1 MAVPIAGL
9 LSGAAKIVG
18 DSRSRG
24 SGAKLAG
31 NIVKREPKKTEENL
45 SQESNNSSA
54 LAIRPKQSLV
64 PYQNIESVPP
74 TDGMTAGDKVITI
87 HTKIIEIDN
96 LLKGTLAAD
105 KNLIDQ
111 RNRQEELE
119 EEKKREEKLEKKDNK
134 EKKPDKNKLKVP
146 KMGIFGAV
154 GNFITNVVL
163 GFILTRLVDHAPKLE
178 GIIKAIAT
186 GIEWLADFVIFA
198 VDALGTFLKIGYD
211 AYKATEGFIKNIFGD
226 DGVKALH
233 GFTDALSS
241 FFNAVVI
248 VGMAAAAIG
257 NELDL
262 FNKKNKKPK
271 TKPKKPNKV
280 DKKLKSMGLDD
291 DQIKAYNKARE
302 GGATTTQALQQAK
315 KVKPKP
321 KGFFGKLGDGIKK
334 AGQSALDSTTGAFKS
349 IGSGLNKISG
359 GNLGKLGNFLGE
371 QYNNVSKFAKNKFDQ
386 VTAIGGK
393 LKSKFGSAMERVKG
407 AVGNMAESAKKAVV
421 QKIIE
426 PIKPFLDPVIKKV
439 KSIGDSL
446 MDKLSKIPGAEKIG
460 EVLKKKGINGI
471 GDTAGI
477 LKKVGGKALPI
488 VGGLFNLLF
497 AYDRLANG
505 DTLGA
510 LIEFASA
517 GFDISGL
524 FGFAPGPAISMGID
538 AYMFARDFIPL
549 LQEGEENV
557 INTVGLGGLKS
568 NIDSVASKLPD
579 LGSIVKMIT
588 GGDKESV
595 KQGQQQGE
603 QGGDSPIKTS
613 SIKTGSTDTG
623 SIETGDI
630 DLNSGAS
637 NLAGEA
643 GRFIEQNLES
653 AAVAEDGVGD
663 YLRITEHPDFG
674 GVRGSHAPNSYHDY
688 GRALDIGAWT
698 HEQGPIVDVLNQFN
712 EKRGVQPKELI
723 TGANFPG
730 TTMVDPGGHGDH
742 VHVAY
747 KKGGFTK
754 GTAHKAIIGEVGPE
768 FVIDSDSA
776 MAIEGKFPGLLD
788 AINTAKGK
796 KSIEVLENYASY
808 ENAQTQ
814 VIIIETESE
823 EEPMEESGGS
833 GMSQFMTRARQKMED
848 FTEFLV
854 GQG

>member
-9 LSGAAKIVG
+9 LSGTAKIVG
-18 DSRSRG
+18 AARSRG

-31 NIVKREPKKTEENL
+31 SIVKRGPKKTEENS
-45 SQESNNSSA
+45 SQESKNSSA

-74 TDGMTAGDKVITI
+74 TDGMDAGDKVITI

-119 EEKKREEKLEKKDNK
+119 EEKKREEKLEKKDDK
-134 EKKPDKNKLKVP
+134 EKKPDENKLKIP

-233 GFTDALSS
+233 GFTDALST

-262 FNKKNKKPK
+262 FNTKNKKPK
-271 TKPKKPNKV
+271 TKPNKPNKV

-302 GGATTTQALQQAK
+302 GGATTAQALQQAK

-334 AGQSALDSTTGAFKS
+334 AGQSALDATTGAFKS
-349 IGSGLNKISG
+349 MGSGLNKISG
-359 GNLGKLGNFLGE
+359 GNLGKLGDFLGE

-386 VTAIGGK
+386 VAAIGGK
-393 LKSKFGSAMERVKG
+393 LKSKFGSAMESVKG
-407 AVGNMAESAKKAVV
+407 AIGNMAESAKKAVV

-426 PIKPFLDPVIKKV
+426 PLKPFLDPVFKKL
-439 KSIGDSL
+439 KSIQGAL

-477 LKKVGGKALPI
+477 IKKVGGKALPI

-505 DTLGA
+505 DTFGA
-510 LIEFASA
+510 LLEFVSG
-517 GFDISGL
+517 GFDLAGL
-524 FGFAPGPAISMGID
+524 FPGFQMLPAFSMGID

-557 INTVGLGGLKS
+557 INAIGLGGLKS

-588 GGDKESV
+588 GGDKENQ

-603 QGGDSPIKTS
+603 QGDDSSIKTS
-613 SIKTGSTDTG
+613 SIKNGPIT
-623 SIETGDI
+623 TGDL
-630 DLNSGAS
+630 DLNTGAS
-637 NLAGEA
+637 NVAGEA
-643 GRFIEQNLES
+643 GKFIEQNLKS

-663 YLRITEHPDFG
+663 YLKITEHPDFG

-698 HEQGPIVDVLNQFN
+698 YEQGPIVDVLNQFN
-712 EKRGVQPKELI
+712 EKRGVQPKELV

-730 TTMVDPGGHGDH
+730 TTWADPGGHDDH

-747 KKGGFTK
+747 QRGGFTK

-788 AINTAKGK
+788 AINIAKGK

-808 ENAQTQ
+808 EGSESKI
-814 VIIIETESE
+814 IIIEKESE
-823 EEPMEESGGS
+823 EEPMEESGES
-833 GMSQFMTRARQKMED
+833 GMSQFMISARQKMED

>member
-9 LSGAAKIVG
+9 LSGAAKIAG
-18 DSRSRG
+18 ATRSRG

-31 NIVKREPKKTEENL
+31 SIVKREPKKTEEN
-45 SQESNNSSA
+45 SAQESKNSSA

-64 PYQNIESVPP
+64 PYKNIESVPP
-74 TDGMTAGDKVITI
+74 TDGMTADDKVIVI

-119 EEKKREEKLEKKDNK
+119 EEKKREEKLEKKDDK

-226 DGVKALH
+226 DGVKAFH

-262 FNKKNKKPK
+262 FNNKNKKPK
-271 TKPKKPNKV
+271 TKPKTKPNKV

-291 DQIKAYNKARE
+291 DQIKAYNKARQ

-334 AGQSALDSTTGAFKS
+334 VGQSALDATTGAFKS
-349 IGSGLNKISG
+349 MGSGLNKISG
-359 GNLGKLGNFLGE
+359 GNLGKLGDFLGE
-371 QYNNVSKFAKNKFDQ
+371 QYNNVSKFAKNKFDK
-386 VTAIGGK
+386 VATIGGK
-393 LKSKFGSAMERVKG
+393 LKSKFGSAMNSVKG
-407 AVGNMAESAKKAVV
+407 AIGNMAESAKKAVV

-426 PIKPFLDPVIKKV
+426 PIKPLLDPVIKKV
-439 KSIGDSL
+439 KSIGSSL
-446 MDKLSKIPGAEKIG
+446 MDKLGKIPGAQKIG

-524 FGFAPGPAISMGID
+524 FGFVPGPGISMGID

-557 INTVGLGGLKS
+557 INAVGLGGLKS

-595 KQGQQQGE
+595 NQGQQQGE
-603 QGGDSPIKTS
+603 QGDDSSIKTS
-613 SIKTGSTDTG
+613 SIKNGP
-623 SIETGDI
+623 IMTGDL
-630 DLNSGAS
+630 DLNTGAS
-637 NLAGEA
+637 NVAGEA
-643 GRFIEQNLES
+643 GKFIEQNLKS

-747 KKGGFTK
+747 QHGGFTK

-808 ENAQTQ
+808 ENTQTQ
-814 VIIIETESE
+814 VIIIEKEPE

>member
-9 LSGAAKIVG
+9 LSGTTKIVG
-18 DSRSRG
+18 AARSRG

-31 NIVKREPKKTEENL
+31 SIVKREPKKTEENS
-45 SQESNNSSA
+45 SQESKNSSA

-64 PYQNIESVPP
+64 PYQNIEPVPP
-74 TDGMTAGDKVITI
+74 TDGMDAGDKVITI

-119 EEKKREEKLEKKDNK
+119 EEKKREEKLEKKDDK
-134 EKKPDKNKLKVP
+134 EKKPDENKLKIP

-271 TKPKKPNKV
+271 TKPNKV

-291 DQIKAYNKARE
+291 DQIKAYNKARQ
-302 GGATTTQALQQAK
+302 GGATTAQALQQAK

-321 KGFFGKLGDGIKK
+321 KGFFGKLGDSIKK
-334 AGQSALDSTTGAFKS
+334 AGQSALDATTGAFKS

-359 GNLGKLGNFLGE
+359 GNLGKLGDFLGE

-386 VTAIGGK
+386 VAAIGGK
-393 LKSKFGSAMERVKG
+393 LKSKFGSAMESVKG
-407 AVGNMAESAKKAVV
+407 AIGNMAESAKKAVV

-426 PIKPFLDPVIKKV
+426 PIKPLLDPVIKKV
-439 KSIGDSL
+439 KSIGSSL
-446 MDKLSKIPGAEKIG
+446 MDKLGKIPGAEKIG

-517 GFDISGL
+517 AFDISGL
-524 FGFAPGPAISMGID
+524 FGNPAGPPMSMSID

-557 INTVGLGGLKS
+557 INAVGLGGLKS

-595 KQGQQQGE
+595 NQGQQQGE
-603 QGGDSPIKTS
+603 QGDDSSIKTS
-613 SIKTGSTDTG
+613 SIKNGPIT
-623 SIETGDI
+623 TGDL
-630 DLNSGAS
+630 DLNTGAS
-637 NLAGEA
+637 NVAGEA
-643 GRFIEQNLES
+643 GKFIEQNLKS

-663 YLRITEHPDFG
+663 YLKITEHPDFG

-698 HEQGPIVDVLNQFN
+698 YEQGPIVDVLNQFN
-712 EKRGVQPKELI
+712 EKRGVQPKELV

-730 TTMVDPGGHGDH
+730 TTWADPGGHDDH

-747 KKGGFTK
+747 QRGGFTK

-814 VIIIETESE
+814 VIIIEKEP

-833 GMSQFMTRARQKMED
+833 GMSQFITGVIKKMED
-848 FTEFLV
+848 WSEPLLWL
-854 GQG
+854 

>member
-9 LSGAAKIVG
+9 LSGAAKIAG
-18 DSRSRG
+18 SARPRG

-31 NIVKREPKKTEENL
+31 SIVKREPKKTEEN
-45 SQESNNSSA
+45 SAQESKNSSA

-74 TDGMTAGDKVITI
+74 TDGMTANDKLITI

-119 EEKKREEKLEKKDNK
+119 EERKREEKLEKKDDK
-134 EKKPDKNKLKVP
+134 EKKPDKNKLKLP
-146 KMGIFGAV
+146 KMGIFGAI

-211 AYKATEGFIKNIFGD
+211 AYKATEGFIKNVFGD

-248 VGMAAAAIG
+248 VGIAAAAIG

-291 DQIKAYNKARE
+291 DQIKAYNKARQ
-302 GGATTTQALQQAK
+302 GGATRTQALQQAK

-321 KGFFGKLGDGIKK
+321 KGFLGKLGDSIKK

-349 IGSGLNKISG
+349 IGGGLNKISG
-359 GNLGKLGNFLGE
+359 GNLGKLGDFLGE

-393 LKSKFGSAMERVKG
+393 LKSKFGSAMESVKG
-407 AVGNMAESAKKAVV
+407 AIGNMAESAKKAVV

-426 PIKPFLDPVIKKV
+426 PLKPFLDPVFKKL
-439 KSIGDSL
+439 KSIQGAL

-497 AYDRLANG
+497 AYDRLAGG
-505 DTLGA
+505 DTFGA
-510 LIEFASA
+510 LLEFASA
-517 GFDISGL
+517 GFDLAGL
-524 FGFAPGPAISMGID
+524 VPGLQMLPPFSMGID

-557 INTVGLGGLKS
+557 INAVGLGGLKS

-595 KQGQQQGE
+595 NQGQQQGE
-603 QGGDSPIKTS
+603 KGDDS
-613 SIKTGSTDTG
+613 SIKTN
-623 SIETGDI
+623 SIKNGPITTGDL
-630 DLNSGAS
+630 DLNTGAS
-637 NLAGEA
+637 NVAGEA

-730 TTMVDPGGHGDH
+730 TTMVDSGGHDDH

-814 VIIIETESE
+814 VIIVERESE
-823 EEPMEESGGS
+823 EEPVEESGGS
-833 GMSQFMTRARQKMED
+833 GMSQFMISARQKMED

>member
-9 LSGAAKIVG
+9 LSGAVKIAG
-18 DSRSRG
+18 ATRSRG

-31 NIVKREPKKTEENL
+31 SIVKREPKKAEED
-45 SQESNNSSA
+45 SPQESKSSSA
-54 LAIRPKQSLV
+54 LSIRPKQSLV
-64 PYQNIESVPP
+64 PYQNIEPVPQ
-74 TDGMTAGDKVITI
+74 TDGMTSDDKVVII
-87 HTKIIEIDN
+87 HTKIIEMNN

-119 EEKKREEKLEKKDNK
+119 EEKKREEKLEKKDDK
-134 EKKPDKNKLKVP
+134 EKKPDKNKLNLP

-262 FNKKNKKPK
+262 FNRKNKKPK
-271 TKPKKPNKV
+271 TKSQNLKPNEV
-280 DKKLKSMGLDD
+280 DKKLKNMGLGD
-291 DQIKAYNKARE
+291 DQIKTYNKARQ

-321 KGFFGKLGDGIKK
+321 KGFFGRFGDSLKK
-334 AGQSALDSTTGAFKS
+334 TGQSALDATTGAFKS

-359 GNLGKLGNFLGE
+359 GNLGKVGDFLGE
-371 QYNNVSKFAKNKFDQ
+371 QYNNVSKIVRNKFDQ
-386 VTAIGGK
+386 VASIGGK
-393 LKSKFGSAMERVKG
+393 LKSKFGSAMDSVKG
-407 AVGNMAESAKKAVV
+407 AIGNMAESAKKAVV

-439 KSIGDSL
+439 KSISNSL

-477 LKKVGGKALPI
+477 IKKVGGKALPI

-497 AYDRLANG
+497 AYDRLAGG
-505 DTLGA
+505 DTFGA

-524 FGFAPGPAISMGID
+524 FGFAPGPPISTGID

-557 INTVGLGGLKS
+557 INAVGLGGLKS

-588 GGDKESV
+588 GGDKENGN
-595 KQGQQQGE
+595 QTQQQGE
-603 QGGDSPIKTS
+603 QGGDSSIKTS
-613 SIKTGSTDTG
+613 SIKTGSTGTG
-623 SIETGDI
+623 SIETGDL
-630 DLNSGAS
+630 DPNTGAS

-643 GRFIEQNLES
+643 GKFIEQNLES

-698 HEQGPIVDVLNQFN
+698 HEQGPIVNVLNQFN
-712 EKRGVQPKELI
+712 EKRGVQPKELVA
-723 TGANFPG
+723 GDNFPG
-730 TTMVDPGGHGDH
+730 TTWVDPGGHGDH

-747 KKGGFTK
+747 QHGGFTK

-776 MAIEGKFPGLLD
+776 MAIEGK
-788 AINTAKGK
+788 I
-796 KSIEVLENYASY
+796 
-808 ENAQTQ
+808 
-814 VIIIETESE
+814 
-823 EEPMEESGGS
+823 
-833 GMSQFMTRARQKMED
+833 TRI
-848 FTEFLV
+848 T
-854 GQG
+854 

>member
-9 LSGAAKIVG
+9 LSGTSKIVG
-18 DSRSRG
+18 AARSRG

-31 NIVKREPKKTEENL
+31 SIVKREPKKTEENL
-45 SQESNNSSA
+45 AQESKNSSA

-64 PYQNIESVPP
+64 PHKNIESVPP

-134 EKKPDKNKLKVP
+134 EEKPGKNKIKLP
-146 KMGIFGAV
+146 KMGIFGAI

-233 GFTDALSS
+233 GFTDALST

-321 KGFFGKLGDGIKK
+321 KGFFGKLSDGIKK
-334 AGQSALDSTTGAFKS
+334 AGQSAVDATTGVFKS
-349 IGSGLNKISG
+349 MGSGLNKISG
-359 GNLGKLGNFLGE
+359 GNLGKLGDFLGE

-386 VTAIGGK
+386 VATIGGK
-393 LKSKFGSAMERVKG
+393 LKSKFGSAMESVKG
-407 AVGNMAESAKKAVV
+407 AIGNMAESAKKAVV

-426 PIKPFLDPVIKKV
+426 PIKPLLDPVIKKV
-439 KSIGDSL
+439 KSIGSSL
-446 MDKLSKIPGAEKIG
+446 MDKLGKIPGAQKIG

-524 FGFAPGPAISMGID
+524 FGFVPGPGISMGID

-557 INTVGLGGLKS
+557 INAVGLGGLKS

-595 KQGQQQGE
+595 NQGQQQGE
-603 QGGDSPIKTS
+603 QGDDSSIKTS
-613 SIKTGSTDTG
+613 SIKNGPIT
-623 SIETGDI
+623 TGDL
-630 DLNSGAS
+630 DLNTGAS
-637 NLAGEA
+637 NVAGEA
-643 GRFIEQNLES
+643 GKFIEQNLKS

-663 YLRITEHPDFG
+663 YLKITEHPDFG

-712 EKRGVQPKELI
+712 EKRGVQPKELV

-730 TTMVDPGGHGDH
+730 TTWADPAGHGDH

-747 KKGGFTK
+747 QHGGFTK

-814 VIIIETESE
+814 VIIIEKESE

-833 GMSQFMTRARQKMED
+833 GMSQFMAGARQKMED